1 MDERLYSRPL
11 DVHRIS
17 DYPEVQRMITY
28 LFDEMKSSGLIGK
41 SPRKKI
47 LKHLKV
53 VVLDLYVAYLSDPL
67 IYLGYPRG
75 KDYYSKDS
83 RLGQLFLRYR
93 PMMRVVDGLES
104 LGYLDNHKGF
114 YDQGKQSGYQSRMR
128 ASGRLID
135 LIQNYDVAP
144 AMISRDE
151 SDFIVLHDAD
161 DKKEIPFDDTDEI
174 VRMRQQLVSYNSFL
188 QGHQI
193 RLSLPKEAIRKI
205 LIPSRRSSIDYTRIC
220 L

>member
-28 LFDEMKSSGLIGK
+28 LYDEMKSSGLIGK

-93 PMMRVVDGLES
+93 PMMRVVDGL
-104 LGYLDNHKGF
+104 
-114 YDQGKQSGYQSRMR
+114 
-128 ASGRLID
+128 
-135 LIQNYDVAP
+135 
-144 AMISRDE
+144 
-151 SDFIVLHDAD
+151 
-161 DKKEIPFDDTDEI
+161 
-174 VRMRQQLVSYNSFL
+174 
-188 QGHQI
+188 
-193 RLSLPKEAIRKI
+193 LSLEYLESRKG
-205 LIPSRRSSIDYTRIC
+205 SIDRQGGEVISLEC
-220 L
+220 GLHLS